1 MKMLFRRNDRIPT
14 TQRGSFRVELRRI
27 AIGIAG
33 FGVLLLGLVL
43 VFVPVPG
50 TSIVVIPLGLAILA
64 KEFVWAKRTLA
75 WLRQSAQAVRTAVRQ
90 HFGYPAVLAK
100 AIATTVA

>member
-1 MKMLFRRNDRIPT
+1 MLFRRNDRDRT
-14 TQRGSFRVELRRI
+14 TRRGSFRVEVRRVT
-27 AIGIAG
+27 IGIAG

-75 WLRQSAQAVRTAVRQ
+75 WLRQSAQAVRTGVRQ
-90 HFGYPAVLAK
+90 HFGYPVVTAK
-100 AIATTVA
+100 AISPIAA

>member
-1 MKMLFRRNDRIPT
+1 MLSRRNDRDRT
-14 TQRGSFRVELRRI
+14 TRRGAFRVEVRRV

-33 FGVLLLGLVL
+33 FGVLLLGLAL
-43 VFVPVPG
+43 IFVPVPG

-75 WLRQSAQAVRTAVRQ
+75 WLRQSALALRTAVRL
-90 HFGYPAVLAK
+90 HFGYPVVIAK
-100 AIATTVA
+100 ASLPTAA